1 MIAKAISHE
10 ARLPVLTHVDEL
22 RTRLIV
28 SVAAL
33 AIAFAFA
40 FWQNHAVLNVLNRPL
55 AKATSGALQHSRGPL
70 AQSARTQQALRT
82 ALGRQRVAFE
92 QLARTSTGQPPARRR
107 ALVLAAQADADVVA
121 VTPRE
126 LPGRQPVTLGIGE
139 PFSQTVTVSAFF
151 ALLLVLPM
159 ILYQLY
165 AFVIPAF
172 SRRERRVAMPLLV
185 LAPLLFVAGLAFG
198 YLVVLP
204 GAVGFLQNFNAG
216 SFDALVQARSYYQFA
231 LFTMLATGVLFQI
244 PVAVIGLNRMGVLSS
259 RQLREHRR
267 YAIVGI
273 VALALLLPGT
283 DPVTTGLELIPML
296 VLFELSIVAARVL
309 ERR

>member
-92 QLARTSTGQPPARRR
+92 QLARTSTGQPPALRR
-107 ALVLAAQADADVVA
+107 ALGLDAQAEAALAAEK
-121 VTPRE
+121 PRE
-126 LPGRQPVTLGIGE
+126 MAGRQ
-139 PFSQTVTVSAFF
+139 
-151 ALLLVLPM
+151 
-159 ILYQLY
+159 
-165 AFVIPAF
+165 
-172 SRRERRVAMPLLV
+172 
-185 LAPLLFVAGLAFG
+185 
-198 YLVVLP
+198 
-204 GAVGFLQNFNAG
+204 
-216 SFDALVQARSYYQFA
+216 
-231 LFTMLATGVLFQI
+231 
-244 PVAVIGLNRMGVLSS
+244 
-259 RQLREHRR
+259 
-267 YAIVGI
+267 
-273 VALALLLPGT
+273 
-283 DPVTTGLELIPML
+283 
-296 VLFELSIVAARVL
+296 
-309 ERR
+309 

>member
-92 QLARTSTGQPPARRR
+92 QLARASTGQTPARRR
-107 ALVLAAQADADVVA
+107 ALALAAHADAEVVA

-126 LPGRQPVTLGIGE
+126 LPGRQPVTLGI
-139 PFSQTVTVSAFF
+139 
-151 ALLLVLPM
+151 
-159 ILYQLY
+159 
-165 AFVIPAF
+165 
-172 SRRERRVAMPLLV
+172 
-185 LAPLLFVAGLAFG
+185 
-198 YLVVLP
+198 
-204 GAVGFLQNFNAG
+204 
-216 SFDALVQARSYYQFA
+216 
-231 LFTMLATGVLFQI
+231 
-244 PVAVIGLNRMGVLSS
+244 
-259 RQLREHRR
+259 
-267 YAIVGI
+267 
-273 VALALLLPGT
+273 
-283 DPVTTGLELIPML
+283 
-296 VLFELSIVAARVL
+296 
-309 ERR
+309 